1 MGKWTVE
8 AVARNAQGTLIGN
21 PYLVVSGCIIDSR
34 QAQGGEM
41 FFALLGE
48 RVDGHVFM
56 EAAWAKGA
64 VLVIAEEA
72 RFRGSEKTPYV
83 PEGKALLLVKS
94 VLTTLHELAKAWRLK
109 IGAKVVGV
117 TGSNGKTTT
126 KDMIAAVLSERFRI
140 YHNKENHNNELGLP
154 LTVLNTPLG
163 TEILV
168 LEMGMRG
175 LSEIKALCDIA
186 KPNIGVITNI
196 GTTHLELLLTQERIA
211 QAKWELIE
219 ALPDDGVAIINAEDL
234 FSVHKAKQDH
244 HVIRFYGLEGAF
256 EEPNIK
262 GTQLRPWGALGTTF
276 DVSYRGEKTSVNL
289 PLPGKHNVLDALAAL
304 AVGKELGVSL
314 MEGCAGLGKLE
325 LSKMRLE
332 VRSGIFG
339 TTLINDVY
347 NANPISMQ
355 ASLQVLKERAGENK
369 TLAILG
375 EMYELGT
382 LAESGHREVGDTL
395 AKLGVSELI
404 TVGKLAEE
412 IAQGARL
419 AGYAEEH
426 IKVTSTQE
434 EAVTKA
440 KDFLTQFGPR
450 IWVLIKGSRGMKME
464 EITAQLEE
472 SEKDGFTHV

>member
-8 AVARNAQGTLIGN
+8 TVTQYAEGALIGN
-21 PYLVVSGCIIDSR
+21 PDLEVSGCIIDSR
-34 QAQGGEM
+34 QAQGGEL
-41 FFALLGE
+41 FFALPGE
-48 RVDGHVFM
+48 HVDGHDFM
-56 EAAWAKGA
+56 EAAWKKGA

-72 RFRGSEKTPYV
+72 HFKGTNEKTSV
-83 PEGKALLLVKS
+83 PKGKALLLVKS
-94 VLTTLHELAKAWRLK
+94 VLTTLHELAKAWRLEL
-109 IGAKVVGV
+109 GAKVVGV

-126 KDMIAAVLSERFRI
+126 KDMIAAVLSQRFKVF
-140 YHNKENHNNELGLP
+140 YSEENHNNELGLP
-154 LTVLNTPLG
+154 LTVLNAPLG

-175 LSEIKALCDIA
+175 LGEIKALCDIA
-186 KPNIGVITNI
+186 KPDVGVITNI
-196 GTTHLELLLTQERIA
+196 GTTHLELLLMQERIA
-211 QAKWELIE
+211 EAKWELIE
-219 ALPDDGVAIINAEDL
+219 ALQGDGVGIINAEDL
-234 FSVHKAKQDH
+234 FSVQKAKKDH
-244 HVIRFYGLEGAF
+244 HSIRFYGLEGAF
-256 EEPNIK
+256 ENPHIK
-262 GTQLRPWGALGTTF
+262 GAQLRPWGALGTTF
-276 DVSYRGEKTSVNL
+276 DVNYRDELTTVNL

-304 AVGKELGVSL
+304 AVGTVFGVPL
-314 MEGCAGLGKLE
+314 VEGCAGLGKLK

-332 VRSGIFG
+332 VRSGILG

-375 EMYELGT
+375 EMYELGIS
-382 LAESGHREVGDTL
+382 AESGHREVGETL

-412 IAQGARL
+412 IAHGARM

-426 IKVTSTQE
+426 IKVTSTRE
-434 EAVTKA
+434 EAVTQA
-440 KDFLTQFGPR
+440 KNLLKLFGPR

-472 SEKDGFTHV
+472 

>member
-1 MGKWTVE
+1 MHKWTAE
-8 AVARNAQGTLIGN
+8 AVARIARGTLIGN
-21 PYLVVSGCIIDSR
+21 ADLEVQGCIIDSR

-41 FFALLGE
+41 FFALPGE
-48 RVDGHVFM
+48 KVDGHDYI
-56 EAAWAKGA
+56 EAAWTNGA
-64 VLVIAEEA
+64 VLVVADET
-72 RFRGSEKTPYV
+72 RFQAAEKTPYT
-83 PEGKALLLVKS
+83 PEGKALLLVNS
-94 VLTTLHELAKAWRLK
+94 VVKALQELAQAWRWEL
-109 IGAKVVGV
+109 GAKVVGV

-126 KDMIAAVLSERFRI
+126 KDMIAAVLSQRLSVYR
-140 YHNKENHNNELGLP
+140 NKENHNNELGLP
-154 LTVLNTPLG
+154 LTVLNAPLG

-175 LSEIKALCDIA
+175 LGEIKALCEIA
-186 KPNIGVITNI
+186 KPDIGVITNI
-196 GTTHLELLLTQERIA
+196 GTTHLELLLTKERIA

-219 ALPDDGVAIINAEDL
+219 ALPEDGIAILNAEDL
-234 FSVHKAKQDH
+234 FSVQKANKDLYS
-244 HVIRFYGLEGAF
+244 IRFYGLEGAYT
-256 EEPNIK
+256 EPDFQ

-276 DVSYRGEKTSVNL
+276 EVNYRGEKTTVNL

-304 AVGKELGVSL
+304 AVGKVLGVSL
-314 MEGCAGLGKLE
+314 DVGGAGLGKLE

-332 VRSGIFG
+332 VRYGIFG
-339 TTLINDVY
+339 ATLLNDVY
-347 NANPISMQ
+347 NANPTSML

-382 LAESGHREVGDTL
+382 SAESGHREVGETL
-395 AKLGVSELI
+395 AKLGISELI

-426 IKVTSTQE
+426 IKVTSTRE

-440 KDFLTQFGPR
+440 KDLLELFGPR

-472 SEKDGFTHV
+472 

>member
-8 AVARNAQGTLIGN
+8 AVAQNTKGVLIGN
-21 PYLVVSGCIIDSR
+21 SDLEVSGCIIDSR
-34 QAQGGEM
+34 QAKGGEM
-41 FFALLGE
+41 FFALQGE
-48 RVDGHVFM
+48 HVDGHDFM
-56 EAAWAKGA
+56 EDAWKNGA
-64 VLVIAEEA
+64 VLVVAEEA
-72 RFRGSEKTPYV
+72 RFRGADTRQSV

-94 VLTTLHELAKAWRLK
+94 VLATFHELAKAWRLEL
-109 IGAKVVGV
+109 GAKVVGV

-126 KDMIAAVLSERFRI
+126 KDMVGAVLSQRFRV
-140 YHNKENHNNELGLP
+140 YHNKGNHNNELGLP
-154 LTVLNTPLG
+154 LTVLNAPLG

-175 LSEIKALCDIA
+175 LGEIKTLCDIA
-186 KPNIGVITNI
+186 KPDVGVITNI
-196 GTTHLELLLTQERIA
+196 GTTHLELLLTQERIV

-219 ALPDDGVAIINAEDL
+219 AMQGDGIGIINADDL
-234 FSVHKAKQDH
+234 FSVQKAKRDLH
-244 HVIRFYGLEGAF
+244 SIRFYGLEGVF
-256 EEPNIK
+256 EDPHIK
-262 GTQLRPWGALGTTF
+262 GIQLRPWGALGTTF
-276 DVSYRGEKTSVNL
+276 DVNYRDELTTVNL
-289 PLPGKHNVLDALAAL
+289 SLPGKHNVLNALAAL
-304 AVGKELGVSL
+304 AVGTAFGVPL
-314 MEGCAGLGKLE
+314 VEGCAGLGE
-325 LSKMRLE
+325 LKMSKMRLE
-332 VRSGIFG
+332 IRFGILG

-382 LAESGHREVGDTL
+382 SAESGHREVGKTL

-412 IAQGARL
+412 IAQGARM
-419 AGYAEEH
+419 AGYTEEH
-426 IKVTSTQE
+426 IKVVSTRE

-440 KDFLTQFGPR
+440 KDLLALFGPGL
-450 IWVLIKGSRGMKME
+450 WVLIKGSRGMKME

-472 SEKDGFTHV
+472 AE

>member
-8 AVARNAQGTLIGN
+8 AVAQNAKGALIGN
-21 PYLVVSGCIIDSR
+21 SDLEVSGCIIDSR
-34 QAQGGEM
+34 QAQGGEI
-41 FFALLGE
+41 FFALPGE
-48 RVDGHVFM
+48 HVDGYDFM
-56 EAAWAKGA
+56 EAAWKKGA

-72 RFRGSEKTPYV
+72 RFKGADKRQSV

-94 VLTTLHELAKAWRLK
+94 VLTTLHELAKAWRLEL
-109 IGAKVVGV
+109 GAKVVGV

-126 KDMIAAVLSERFRI
+126 KDMIGAVLSQRFRV

-154 LTVLNTPLG
+154 LTVLNAPLG

-175 LSEIKALCDIA
+175 LGEIKALCDIA
-186 KPNIGVITNI
+186 KPDVGVITNI

-211 QAKWELIE
+211 QAKWEMIE
-219 ALPDDGVAIINAEDL
+219 ALQEDGIGIINAEDL
-234 FSVHKAKQDH
+234 FSVQKAKKDLH
-244 HVIRFYGLEGAF
+244 SIRFYGIEGAF
-256 EEPNIK
+256 EDPQMK
-262 GTQLRPWGALGTTF
+262 GAQLRPWGALGTTF
-276 DVSYRGEKTSVNL
+276 DVTYMGEKTTVNL

-304 AVGKELGVSL
+304 AVGKALGVSL
-314 MEGCAGLGKLE
+314 VEGCAGLGKLE

-332 VRSGIFG
+332 VRYGIFG

-347 NANPISMQ
+347 NANPTSMQ
-355 ASLQVLKERAGENK
+355 ASLQVLKERAGGNK

-382 LAESGHREVGDTL
+382 SAESGHREVGETL

-412 IAQGARL
+412 IAQGARM

-426 IKVTSTQE
+426 IKVTSTRE

-440 KDFLTQFGPR
+440 KALLTLFGPG

-472 SEKDGFTHV
+472 SE